1 MRLINRALHA
11 LRYHRWAFAIF
22 ALIAAAS
29 AGAILIQTAAVMNQA
44 NLQGFTHR
52 LTGLNQTAGR
62 SLIRTVTAAYQTLDH
77 QYQLTWWA
85 SFGVVLLFSA
95 GFGWVMAVRRK
106 SETLTYL
113 TMGKSSWNVALQAM
127 LEAAIVFTVAYW
139 LAAGLLTLLAD
150 PLTGWLHG
158 LNASALTD
166 TLADRV
172 SKSTFSRIMTKLFAH
187 KVTGF
192 NGSGLMA
199 PHPGPAAQTLVGSLP
214 GYGLGL
220 LASILGTGVTTGL
233 HAACLRWQMAHQRV
247 QALA

>member
-11 LRYHRWAFAIF
+11 LRYHRLAYAVF

-44 NLQGFTHR
+44 NLQGFTQR
-52 LTGLNQTAGR
+52 LTGLNRTAGKP
-62 SLIRTVTAAYQTLDH
+62 LILTVTAAYQTLDR
-77 QYQLTWWA
+77 QYQLTWWVCFA
-85 SFGVVLLFSA
+85 VLLLVAA
-95 GFGWVMAVRRK
+95 GFGWIMAIQRR

-113 TMGKSSWNVALQAM
+113 GMGKSSWNVALQAM

-139 LAAGLLTLLAD
+139 LAAGVLTLLAN
-150 PLTGWLHG
+150 PLTGWLHS

-172 SKSTFSRIMTKLFAH
+172 SKSTFSRIMAKLFAH

-220 LASILGTGVTTGL
+220 TASILGTGITTGL
-233 HAACLRWQMAHQRV
+233 HARWLRWQMAHQRV